1 LWSERPENG
10 GRHPTAIHL
19 QGFLERLFQFAKA
32 SKYYDRQ
39 NPAEWRNHLEHVLP
53 ASKDVHKVEHQ
64 PSLPYREVGR
74 FLQAVRAYED
84 KIGWGRR
91 RVGGHPTVALYLEFV
106 VLTGVRISEARLAT
120 WDEIDEKKSRLDRPE
135 RTPQGRPY
143 HQQAAPRADHQA
155 DV

>member
-1 LWSERPENG
+1 
-10 GRHPTAIHL
+10 
-19 QGFLERLFQFAKA
+19 
-32 SKYYDRQ
+32 
-39 NPAEWRNHLEHVLP
+39 
-53 ASKDVHKVEHQ
+53 VHKVEHQ